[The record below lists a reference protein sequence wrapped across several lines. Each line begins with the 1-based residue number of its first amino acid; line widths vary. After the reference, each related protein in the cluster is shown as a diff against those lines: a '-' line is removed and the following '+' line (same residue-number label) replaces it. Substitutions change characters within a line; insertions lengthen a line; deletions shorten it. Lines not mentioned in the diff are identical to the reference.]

1 MSRQRP
7 VPSAEIAKPN
17 GQPCRM
23 VKDLG
28 ETDQTRRLSDKVLAA
43 FNHAYSVGE
52 TEIANELKGVLAKLE
67 ERSGHSNCHQ
77 RILSATAQADLWV
90 DFVAARNEY
99 TAMLEREHNADN
111 QLAGALKRMKDC
123 YMRWSHG

>member
-7 VPSAEIAKPN
+7 VSAVAIPQPN

-52 TEIANELKGVLAKLE
+52 TEIADELKGVLAKLE
-67 ERSGHSNCHQ
+67 ERSGNDH
-77 RILSATAQADLWV
+77 RRVLSATAQADLWV
-90 DFVAARNEY
+90 EFVAARNEY
-99 TAMLEREHNADN
+99 TAMLEREQDGDD